1 MERNRSQL
9 NYDTYSPDGT
19 DDVTVDDV
27 VVVVVVVVDVVVV
40 VKTVS

>member
-19 DDVTVDDV
+19 DDVTV
-27 VVVVVVVVDVVVV
+27 VVV
-40 VKTVS
+40 VKTVSRLFDVEAFWSTD